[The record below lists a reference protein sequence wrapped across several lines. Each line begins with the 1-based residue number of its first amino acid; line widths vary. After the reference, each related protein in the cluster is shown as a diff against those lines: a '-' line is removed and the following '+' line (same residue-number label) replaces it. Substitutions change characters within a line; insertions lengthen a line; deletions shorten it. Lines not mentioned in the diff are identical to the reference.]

1 MRIDAYN
8 AISQTYGVKSKY
20 KTGAVAKTG
29 STDMVEISDFGKEL
43 QVAKQAVTSA
53 PDIRAD
59 KVAELKSKI
68 ANGTYEVSGESFAE
82 KLIAKYEEMR
92 G

>member
-20 KTGAVAKTG
+20 KTGAAAKTG
-29 STDMVEISDFGKEL
+29 STDKVEISEFGREL
-43 QVAKQAVTSA
+43 QVAKQAVASA
-53 PDIRAD
+53 PDIRED
-59 KVAELKSKI
+59 KVADLKSRI
-68 ANGTYEVSGESFAE
+68 ENGTYNVSADDFAQ
-82 KLIAKYEEMR
+82 KVISKYEEMR

>member
-20 KTGAVAKTG
+20 KAGAVAKTG

>member
-8 AISQTYGVKSKY
+8 AISQTYGAKGKY
-20 KTGAVAKTG
+20 KAGAAAKT
-29 STDMVEISDFGKEL
+29 SSSDKIEISNFGREL
-43 QVAKQAVTSA
+43 QVAKQAVAAA

-59 KVAELKSKI
+59 RVSEIKSRI
-68 ANGTYEVSGESFAE
+68 ENGTYNVSGESFAE
-82 KLIAKYEEMR
+82 KLLAKYEEMR